1 MIIGTGI
8 DLIKIDRIKSITK
21 MEYFF
26 TKSEISFFN
35 KTSNYDTL
43 AGAFAAKEALLKA
56 LAVGIE
62 SYKFTEMEILHKS
75 NGAPYFNFYGKLD
88 EKIKKERL
96 SCLLSIA
103 HDGDYAIANVIVL
116 KK

>member
-56 LAVGIE
+56 LSVGIE
-62 SYKFTEMEILHKS
+62 SYKFTEMEILHKN
-75 NGAPYFNFYGKLD
+75 NGAPYFNFYGKID
-88 EKIKKERL
+88 EKIRKERL